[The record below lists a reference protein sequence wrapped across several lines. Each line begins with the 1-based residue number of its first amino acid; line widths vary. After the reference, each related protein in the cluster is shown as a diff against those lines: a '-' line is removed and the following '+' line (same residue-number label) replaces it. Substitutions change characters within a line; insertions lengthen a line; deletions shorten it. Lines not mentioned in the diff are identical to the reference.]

1 MAFALLGISG
11 PISTKMINAH
21 LLKLSRPNKT
31 FYLDVDLQLGRV
43 LEKHVHDGSF
53 REVRLS
59 YRDGSKLKTYDVKVT
74 GFEYRFRY
82 LRLYLCELMLNTDSI
97 IQKLFMT

>member
-1 MAFALLGISG
+1 MAFALIDISG
-11 PISTKMINAH
+11 PVSTKMINAH
-21 LLKLSRPNKT
+21 LLKLSRSDGT

-43 LEKHVHDGSF
+43 LEKHVHDGSY

-74 GFEYRFRY
+74 GFKYTFRY
-82 LRLYLCELMLNTDSI
+82 LRLYFCELLLNNDSI
-97 IQKLFMT
+97 IQKLFMM